1 MSAEVIVIAAAIF
14 TIGVVAG
21 IVFIASVGIKREER
35 DFRRTGRITV
45 TGLAPDRF
53 SQGTR
58 GLVGLSVRRRDPRP
72 VASPLHQDTLV

>member
-58 GLVGLSVRRRDPRP
+58 GLVGLSVRRRDPHP